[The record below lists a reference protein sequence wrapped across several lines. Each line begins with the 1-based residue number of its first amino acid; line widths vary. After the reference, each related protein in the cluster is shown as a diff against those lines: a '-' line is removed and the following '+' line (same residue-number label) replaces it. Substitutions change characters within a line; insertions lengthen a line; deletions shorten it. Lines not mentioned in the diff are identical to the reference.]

1 MIQKLPSF
9 LPSLRPSA
17 CLGAAVLA
25 LLLPAIGAPPASAQ
39 YFGTNKVQYR
49 TFDFEVLETEHF
61 DVYYYPEEQEAARM
75 AARMMERW
83 RGRLDR
89 IFDHTLRGRQPL
101 ILYASHPHFEQTNAI
116 PGQIG
121 ESTGGVTEALRRRI
135 VLPLGGPLADSDHV
149 LGHEL
154 VHAYQFDI
162 TTDREAGGQGGL
174 PGALRLPLWFVE
186 GMAEYLSIGHIDPHT
201 AMWMRDAALQERLPA
216 IEDLN
221 SPDYFPYRWGQAFWS
236 YVAGRWGDQIVGL
249 LLREASRLGSPEQA
263 IENELGVKV
272 EELSAQWHA
281 ALRQATEPVARER
294 QPAERIAQI
303 LTPERDLGGEV
314 NLAPALSP
322 DGTRMA
328 FLSERG
334 IFSIDLYIADTA
346 TGEIV
351 DRLSRTAV
359 DPHLSSLQF
368 INSAGA
374 WSADGAKFAFSV
386 IKAGRP
392 WLSIYDV
399 AGRRTEREL
408 PLPGVDE
415 AFNPTWSPD
424 GRRVALTGLT
434 GGLTDLFVLDL
445 ESGRMDRLTTDAFAD
460 LQPAWS
466 PDGRTL
472 AFATD
477 RFTSNLEALAIGSYR
492 LALIDLGTRAIQ
504 PLRGF
509 EQAKHLNPQWADEG
523 RTIYFLSDRGGV
535 TNAYRLDVAS
545 GDIRQCTDLQTGI
558 TGITAT
564 SPALSAALN
573 ANRLA
578 FSVYE
583 RGAHRIYTSTD
594 AAVVAG
600 MALQA
605 PPAQNAAVLPPF
617 ERHAPVQVEA
627 MLNAPAAGLP
637 PAGSGE
643 VADYKPSLQLDA
655 IGQPTVAIGRDRFG
669 TFGGGGIAL
678 SFSDVLG
685 DHNLLTAVELNSS
698 FNSGMSWKDIGAVAA
713 YTNMRRRLNWGG
725 YVQQAPYRAGAAQ
738 IRTGVIQGTPVVIED
753 TVVFRQTSRA
763 VGAGLSYP
771 FSQAQ
776 RVEFS
781 AGYRNITF
789 DQQLQSLT
797 FSAITGELLAEEE
810 FSESVGDPLH
820 FGDLT
825 AALVYDTSIFG
836 ATSPVLGQRYR
847 LEASPVA
854 GTLTYTGFLADYR
867 RYFMPAQFYTIAL
880 RALHYGR
887 YGSGGEDERLTPLFL
902 GYPDLVRGYDV
913 GTFDASECGFD
924 PRGGCPAFDRLVGSR
939 LLVANAEFR
948 FPLLRPFGLRSNPYG
963 PLPVEVALF
972 ADAGVAWD
980 STNDPEFAGG
990 DRDAVSSAGV
1000 ALRVN
1005 AFGFAVL
1012 EFDFVK
1018 PFQRPDKGWLFQFS
1032 LQPGF

>member
-1 MIQKLPSF
+1 MTQKLPSF
-9 LPSLRPSA
+9 SFSSVRVRSA
-17 CLGAAVLA
+17 LITLLLAAVVSA
-25 LLLPAIGAPPASAQ
+25 PASAQ
-39 YFGTNKVQYR
+39 YFGRNKVQYR
-49 TFDFEVLETEHF
+49 TFDFEVLKTEHF
-61 DVYYYPEEQEAARM
+61 DVYFYPEEREAAQM
-75 AARMMERW
+75 AGRMMERW
-83 RGRLDR
+83 HARLDR

-101 ILYASHPHFEQTNAI
+101 ILYAAHPHFEQTNAI

-121 ESTGGVTEALRRRI
+121 EGTGGVTEALRRRI

-162 TTDREAGGQGGL
+162 TTDRDAGGQGGL

-186 GMAEYLSIGHIDPHT
+186 GMAEYLSVGHIDPHT
-201 AMWMRDAALQERLPA
+201 AMWMRDAALQERLPS
-216 IEDLN
+216 IPDLN
-221 SPDYFPYRWGQAFWS
+221 NPEYFPYRWGQAFWS
-236 YVAGRWGDQIVGL
+236 YVAGRWGDEIVPL
-249 LLREASRLGSPEQA
+249 LLREASRVGSPEQA
-263 IENELGVKV
+263 IENELGIKV
-272 EELSAQWHA
+272 EELTAQWHA
-281 ALRQATEPVARER
+281 ALRAATEPVARER

-322 DGTRMA
+322 DGRFVA

-334 IFSIDLYIADTA
+334 IFSIDLYIADTE

-351 DRLSRTAV
+351 DRLSRSAL

-374 WSADGAKFAFSV
+374 WNADGSRFAFAV
-386 IKAGRP
+386 IKSGRP

-399 AGRRTEREL
+399 AARRTEREILL
-408 PLPGVDE
+408 PDVDE

-424 GRRVALTGLT
+424 GRRVAISGMT

-445 ESGRMDRLTTDAFAD
+445 ESGQMERLTSDAFTD
-460 LQPAWS
+460 LQPSWS

-477 RFTSNLEALAIGSYR
+477 RFTSNLDTLAIGHYR
-492 LALIDLGTRAIQ
+492 LALLDLQTRAIQ
-504 PLRGF
+504 PVRGF
-509 EQAKHLNPQWADEG
+509 ENAKHLNPQWADEG

-545 GDIRQCTDLQTGI
+545 GAIRQSTDLQTGI
-558 TGITAT
+558 SGITAT
-564 SPALSAALN
+564 SPALSAALK

-583 RGAHRIYTSTD
+583 RGAHRIYTATD
-594 AAVVAG
+594 DAVIAG
-600 MALQA
+600 LPLQ
-605 PPAQNAAVLPPF
+605 PEPAQNAAVLPPV
-617 ERHAPVQVEA
+617 ERRPAVQVAA
-627 MLNAPAAGLP
+627 MLNAPQAGLP
-637 PAGSGE
+637 PEGVGE
-643 VADYKPSLQLDA
+643 VVDYDPSLQLDM
-655 IGQPTVAIGRDRFG
+655 IGQPTIAVGRDRFG

-678 SFSDVLG
+678 SFSDMLG
-685 DHNLLTAVELNSS
+685 DHNLLTAIELNSS
-698 FNSGMSWKDIGAVAA
+698 FNTGMSWKDIGAVAA

-725 YVQQAPYRAGAAQ
+725 YAQQAPYRAGAAR
-738 IRTGVIQGTPVVIED
+738 IRTGTIQGTPVVIED
-753 TVVFRQTSRA
+753 TIIFRQTSRA

-771 FSQAQ
+771 FNQAQ

-789 DQQLQSLT
+789 DQQFESLT
-797 FSAITGELLAEEE
+797 FSAITGELLQEEE
-810 FSESVGDPLH
+810 FSESLGDALH
-820 FGDLT
+820 FADVT

-847 LEASPVA
+847 LEASPIA
-854 GTLTYTGFLADYR
+854 GTINYTTFLADYR
-867 RYFMPAQFYTIAL
+867 RYFMPVQFYTFAV
-880 RALHYGR
+880 RGLHFGR
-887 YGSGGEDERLTPLFL
+887 YGSGGEDDRLTPLFI
-902 GYPDLVRGYDV
+902 GYPNLVRGYDV

-924 PRGGCPAFDRLVGSR
+924 PEGGCPAFDRLIGSR

-972 ADAGVAWD
+972 ADAGVAWT
-980 STNDPEFAGG
+980 SEISPEFAGG
-990 DRDAVSSAGV
+990 DREAVTSAGV
-1000 ALRVN
+1000 ALRLN

-1018 PFQRPDKGWLFQFS
+1018 PFQRPDRGWLFQFS
-1032 LQPGF
+1032 LAPGF